1 MWCKLAVITLL
12 VSMARFA
19 VGAPMVCSFMYEYT
33 IAIPLIIS
41 FLLWVRRTKGGDLAA
56 DIKAAIDQEI
66 QTAEALATGAIAA
79 GVPVFSIALATTLV
93 ERAAAPI
100 ATGAA

>member
-1 MWCKLAVITLL
+1 MWCKPAVITLL

-19 VGAPMVCSFMYEYT
+19 VGAPMNE
-33 IAIPLIIS
+33 
-41 FLLWVRRTKGGDLAA
+41 RRDLAA